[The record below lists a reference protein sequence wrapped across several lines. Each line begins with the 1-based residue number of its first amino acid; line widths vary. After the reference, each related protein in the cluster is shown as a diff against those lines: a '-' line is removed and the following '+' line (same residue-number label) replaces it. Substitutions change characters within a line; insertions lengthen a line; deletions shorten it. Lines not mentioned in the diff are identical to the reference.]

1 MKHHILTTGISILTN
16 FINSQEPRPKMEEAI
31 RQNRRLLKYLSDN
44 PTSASAEINSLQ
56 KRTCFLESGGQDLS
70 VTLIHTTSE
79 EGRLVLALLKSFLK
93 GKVSQVHTVPIKSF
107 DAPRKEMGSAAAQ
120 AVALMA
126 LKEMRARVTE
136 HILKMQKQKAE
147 IELNCTGGYKA
158 EIAVLYQ
165 LGQTFEVPVYYLHES
180 FKVCVTLP

>member
-1 MKHHILTTGISILTN
+1 
-16 FINSQEPRPKMEEAI
+16 
-31 RQNRRLLKYLSDN
+31 
-44 PTSASAEINSLQ
+44 
-56 KRTCFLESGGQDLS
+56 
-70 VTLIHTTSE
+70 
-79 EGRLVLALLKSFLK
+79 
-93 GKVSQVHTVPIKSF
+93 
-107 DAPRKEMGSAAAQ
+107 MGSAAAQ